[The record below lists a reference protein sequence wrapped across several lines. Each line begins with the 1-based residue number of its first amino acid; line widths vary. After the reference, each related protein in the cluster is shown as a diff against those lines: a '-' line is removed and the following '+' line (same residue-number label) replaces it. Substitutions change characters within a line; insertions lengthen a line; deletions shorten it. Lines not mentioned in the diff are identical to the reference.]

1 MSATSV
7 YFRAVFWLAIM
18 TGYGA
23 CSDSEGR
30 IGDVEEGEGFSMT
43 VPKGE
48 KNSCVRARWITML
61 LLAVLSVDILVGLIG
76 LLLFYFYCSFY
87 FFGGKCRMS
96 FFHEVT

>member
-7 YFRAVFWLAIM
+7 YFRAVFWLAM
-18 TGYGA
+18 VTGCGA

-48 KNSCVRARWITML
+48 KYSCVRARWITML
-61 LLAVLSVDILVGLIG
+61 LLVVFSVDIIVGLIG
-76 LLLFYFYCSFY
+76 LFFVIILFYFI
-87 FFGGKCRMS
+87 FFVENV
-96 FFHEVT
+96 EVVFP

>member
-18 TGYGA
+18 TGWCGA

-30 IGDVEEGEGFSMT
+30 IGDDDEGEGFSIT

-48 KNSCVRARWITML
+48 KYSSVRARWITML
-61 LLAVLSVDILVGLIG
+61 LLVVLSVDII
-76 LLLFYFYCSFY
+76 Y
-87 FFGGKCRMS
+87 
-96 FFHEVT
+96 